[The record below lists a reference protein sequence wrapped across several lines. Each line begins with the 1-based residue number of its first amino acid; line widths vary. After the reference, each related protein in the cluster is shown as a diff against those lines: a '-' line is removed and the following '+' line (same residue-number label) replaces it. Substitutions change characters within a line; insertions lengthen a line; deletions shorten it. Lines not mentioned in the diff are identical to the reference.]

1 MHDLTGIRVLITGG
15 ASGIGLAAVRRFL
28 AEGAQVVILDRDS
41 VRVDEANISM
51 ENLTGTIVADVS
63 DCRAVVEAF
72 NDLDALCGG
81 LDVLINNAGIS
92 IRHKFLE
99 ITAEEWQDVMNVN
112 LNGAFYVAQQSAL
125 RMKEQKSG
133 VILNIGSTNG
143 LTGYPFYA
151 DYNASKAGIIELT
164 RSMALELAPDVRVNA
179 VCPGYILTPM
189 QKAEYTL
196 EMIQEV
202 NRKIPVGRHG
212 YPEEVAALLVFLA
225 SEEASFITGQT
236 IVLDG
241 GRQLADWQVAK

>member
-41 VRVDEANISM
+41 VSIDKVHSSL

-133 VILNIGSTNG
+133 VILNIVSTNG
-143 LTGYPFYA
+143 LIGYPFYA

-179 VCPGYILTPM
+179 ICPGYILTPL

-202 NRKIPVGRHG
+202 NKKIPMGRHG

-225 SEEASFITGQT
+225 SEEAAFITGQT

-241 GRQLADWQVAK
+241 GEIAGGLASR

>member
-28 AEGAQVVILDRDS
+28 GEGAQVVILDRD
-41 VRVDEANISM
+41 RVSIDTVHSSM

-143 LTGYPFYA
+143 LIGYPFYA

-179 VCPGYILTPM
+179 ICPGYILTPM

-202 NRKIPVGRHG
+202 NKKIPMGRHG

-225 SEEASFITGQT
+225 SEEAAFITGQT

-241 GRQLADWQVAK
+241 GEIAGGLASR